1 MQGERGRTC
10 KGNSP
15 LPLRNSK
22 LIMGLCKRKEVQIP
36 RNKSLLPPKLQVSLD
51 SVKKKKGQSVA
62 LEVDQLR
69 YLVNFFLQNLFTFNL
84 REHMFIKALKCS
96 KYSLMKNIR
105 TKSQYLHFLMFQMK
119 MNAMILEV
127 RATSTQIASTQMVLS
142 SVSANQDLW
151 AMDCVAKEVGL
162 RLKYP

>member
-1 MQGERGRTC
+1 MGNRTVQQSDCTCNAFLREQEHMLGERGRTC

-22 LIMGLCKRKEVQIP
+22 LIMGLCKRKEVSIP

-127 RATSTQIASTQMVLS
+127 RAT
-142 SVSANQDLW
+142 
-151 AMDCVAKEVGL
+151 
-162 RLKYP
+162 

>member
-1 MQGERGRTC
+1 MGNRTVQQSDCTCNAFLREQEHMQGERGRTC

-22 LIMGLCKRKEVQIP
+22 LIMGLCKRKEVSIS
-36 RNKSLLPPKLQVSLD
+36 RNNSLLPPKLQVSLD
-51 SVKKKKGQSVA
+51 SVKKKGQS
-62 LEVDQLR
+62 
-69 YLVNFFLQNLFTFNL
+69 YPVNFFLQNLFTFNL

-96 KYSLMKNIR
+96 KYSLMKSIT

-127 RATSTQIASTQMVLS
+127 RAT
-142 SVSANQDLW
+142 
-151 AMDCVAKEVGL
+151 
-162 RLKYP
+162 